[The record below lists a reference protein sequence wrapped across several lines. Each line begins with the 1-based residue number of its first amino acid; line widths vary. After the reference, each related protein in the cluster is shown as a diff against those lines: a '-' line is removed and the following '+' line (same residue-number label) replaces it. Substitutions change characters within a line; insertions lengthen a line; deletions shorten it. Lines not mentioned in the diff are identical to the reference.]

1 MIIFY
6 SVSSL
11 ERKANVMEGEKSVHS
26 IQIIGKNLAR
36 KKGGLEMTLL
46 PINPDY
52 KINQFPT

>member
-36 KKGGLEMTLL
+36 KKGGRGTGNDT
-46 PINPDY
+46 INPDY